1 MKKIFYTLTIC
12 GMAMLSAC
20 NENEK
25 PAAIGE
31 DAIADA
37 IEQITAA
44 DRALMER
51 GVRQVARLWRAE
63 DGTADDFKT
72 FCKENYIDDEAERKA
87 VFDRISFYMEGIGG
101 YFNQMVLRLRW
112 NTDLDTGPLYPIDE
126 RFAAFSPEAHFSDD
140 LYRNKTAFT
149 IALNFPQAPLVEKEA
164 LDSSDR
170 LAWAYA
176 RMGDMFTERVPAEA
190 LQEAGRVS
198 SESDVYISAYNIYMG
213 HLLTNDGR
221 RIFPDDMALL
231 SHWNLRDELKADY
244 ALGEVGHEKQRMIY
258 QVMKR
263 IIAQDI
269 PAEVINSPDYEW
281 NPYTNAVTK
290 DGAEVTLEPEGA
302 VRYQKLLDNFH
313 AMRGID
319 HYTGNTYIDRKFDED
334 MEVSVEAAEKLF
346 DSYLSAPELKAV
358 GALIAE
364 RLGRPLEAYDIWYDG
379 FKARSG
385 IDESRLSLQTT
396 RLYPTA
402 AAFEK
407 DIPNILVKL
416 GFNADRAHEI
426 GSKIAVNAA
435 RGSGHAWGA
444 EMKGQKSYLRTRLVD
459 RGMDYLGYNI
469 AMHELGHNVEQTI
482 SLYDVD
488 YYAMRGV
495 PNTSFTEA
503 LAFVFQMRDLTV
515 LGINSNNPEKAVA
528 DVLDKVWSLA
538 EICGVSMVDIAVWKW
553 MYANPDATA
562 EQLRDQTILLA
573 KEIWNKYFTPVFG
586 TEDETVL
593 AIYSH
598 MISYPLYLSA
608 YAYGQIIEFQLER
621 HFESHDFA
629 TEIDRIYRLG
639 RLTPDVWMNAA
650 TGSPVSVEPMLS
662 ALRGVL
668 AK

>member
-20 NENEK
+20 KENEK
-25 PAAIGE
+25 TAAIGE

-37 IEQITAA
+37 IAQITATDHA
-44 DRALMER
+44 RMER
-51 GVRQVARLWRAE
+51 GVRQVAMLWRAG
-63 DGTADDFKT
+63 DGSAEDFKT
-72 FCKENYIDDEAERKA
+72 FCKENYIDDEAGRKA

-101 YFNQMVLRLRW
+101 FFNQMALRLRW
-112 NTDLDTGPLYPIDE
+112 NTDLDTGTLYPIDE
-126 RFAAFSPEAHFSDD
+126 RFAAFSPGAHLSDD
-140 LYRNKTAFT
+140 LYRNKIAFT
-149 IALNFPQAPLVEKEA
+149 VALNFPEVPLAGKEA
-164 LDSSDR
+164 IDSNDR

-176 RMGDMFTERVPAEA
+176 RLGDMFTDRVPAEA
-190 LQEAGRVS
+190 LQEAARVS
-198 SESDVYISAYNIYMG
+198 SESDVYISAYNIQMG
-213 HLLTNDGR
+213 HLLTDDGR

-244 ALGEVGHEKQRMIY
+244 ALGEAGHEKQRMIY

-263 IIAQDI
+263 IVSQEI
-269 PAEVINSPDYEW
+269 PAGVINSPDYEW
-281 NPYTNAVTK
+281 NPYTNVVTR
-290 DGAEVTLEPEGA
+290 DGAEVALAPEGA
-302 VRYQKLLDNFH
+302 VRYQMLLDNFH
-313 AMRGID
+313 AMQGID
-319 HYTGNTYIDRKFDED
+319 RYTGDTYIDRKFNEE
-334 MEVSVEAAEKLF
+334 MEVSVDAAEKLF

-358 GALIAE
+358 GALIAG

-385 IDESRLSLQTT
+385 IDENHLSLQTT

-402 AAFEK
+402 ATFEK

-416 GFNADRAHEI
+416 GFKADRAQEI
-426 GSKIAVNAA
+426 GSKIAVDAA

-444 EMKGQKSYLRTRLVD
+444 EMKGQKSHLRTRLVD
-459 RGMDYLGYNI
+459 RGMDYLGFNI

-503 LAFVFQMRDLTV
+503 LAFVFQMRDLDM
-515 LGINSNNPEKAVA
+515 LGIKNDNPEKAAA

-562 EQLRDQTILLA
+562 EQLRDQTVAIA
-573 KEIWNKYFTPVFG
+573 KEVWNKYFAPVFG
-586 TEDETVL
+586 TQDETVL

-629 TEIDRIYRLG
+629 AEIDRIYRLG
-639 RLTPDVWMNAA
+639 RLTPDVWMTAA
-650 TGSPVSVEPMLS
+650 TGSPVSVEPMLA

-668 AK
+668 AD

>member
-1 MKKIFYTLTIC
+1 MKKVFLTLML
-12 GMAMLSAC
+12 MAALSAC
-20 NENEK
+20 KENEK

-31 DAIADA
+31 DAITDA
-37 IEQITAA
+37 IAQITATDH
-44 DRALMER
+44 DRMER

-63 DGTADDFKT
+63 DGTAEDFKT
-72 FCKENYIDDEAERKA
+72 FCKENYINNEAERKA
-87 VFDRISFYMEGIGG
+87 VFERISFYMEGIGG
-101 YFNQMVLRLRW
+101 FFNQMILRLRW

-126 RFAAFSPEAHFSDD
+126 RFAAFSPGSHLSDD
-140 LYRNKTAFT
+140 MYRNKIAFT
-149 IALNFPQAPLVEKEA
+149 VALNFPQVPLAEKET
-164 LDSSDR
+164 LDSGDR
-170 LAWAYA
+170 QAWAYA

-190 LQEAGRVS
+190 LQEAARVS

-213 HLLTNDGR
+213 HLRTDDGR
-221 RIFPDDMALL
+221 QIFPDDMALL

-244 ALGEVGHEKQRMIY
+244 ALGEAGHEKQRMIY

-263 IIAQDI
+263 IISQEI
-269 PAEVINSPDYEW
+269 PAKVINSPDYEW
-281 NPYTNAVTK
+281 NPYTNVVTK
-290 DGAEVTLEPEGA
+290 DGADVALEAEGTM
-302 VRYQKLLDNFH
+302 RYQKLLDNFH

-319 HYTGNTYIDRKFDED
+319 RYTGNTYIDRKFDEE

-346 DSYLSAPELKAV
+346 DSYLSAPELKTV
-358 GALIAE
+358 GAQIAD
-364 RLGRPLEAYDIWYDG
+364 RLGRQLEAYDIWYDG

-385 IDESRLSLQTT
+385 IDEKRLSEQTC

-416 GFNADRAHEI
+416 GFKADRANEI
-426 GSKIAVNAA
+426 GAKIAVDAA

-444 EMKGQKSYLRTRLVD
+444 EMKGQQSHLRTRLVD

-469 AMHELGHNVEQTI
+469 AMHELGHCVEQTI

-488 YYAMRGV
+488 NYAMRGV

-503 LAFVFQMRDLTV
+503 LAFVFQMRDLPV
-515 LGINSNNPEKAVA
+515 LGIKANYTT
-528 DVLDKVWSLA
+528 DKITNDLLDKVWSLA
-538 EICGVSMVDIAVWKW
+538 EICGVSMLDIAVWKW
-553 MYANPDATA
+553 MYTNPEATA
-562 EQLRDQTILLA
+562 EQLRDQTVLLA
-573 KEIWNKYFTPVFG
+573 KEIWNKYFAPVFG
-586 TEDETVL
+586 VQDETVL

-629 TEIDRIYRLG
+629 AEIDRIYRLG
-639 RLTPDVWMNAA
+639 RLTPDAWMTAA
-650 TGSPVSVEPMLS
+650 TGSPVSVEPMLK
-662 ALRGVL
+662 ALRG
-668 AK
+668 AIGN